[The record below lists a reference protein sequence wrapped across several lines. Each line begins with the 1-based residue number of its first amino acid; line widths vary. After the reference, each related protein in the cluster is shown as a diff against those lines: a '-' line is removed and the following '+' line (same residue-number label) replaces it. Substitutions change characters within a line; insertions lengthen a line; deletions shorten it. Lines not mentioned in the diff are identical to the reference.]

1 MSENHRNKRKLA
13 SLLAVMLAPHQ
24 MASATLDLEQNFL
37 KTTNVSKLHWAWIIV
52 FFLHAFVFY
61 SLLTVQLIKS
71 KRRIKVS
78 AANNCWPIC
87 ADFSSCTCNL
97 TPGGCDHACCC
108 DTDCDEKTITAW
120 RLQENYCLDE
130 LHDNAMVSIEECRE
144 RQGQPSLAD
153 LQGGMLIY
161 EKAAR
166 NLLCT

>member
-1 MSENHRNKRKLA
+1 
-13 SLLAVMLAPHQ
+13 MLAPHQ

-37 KTTNVSKLHWAWIIV
+37 KTTNPLD
-52 FFLHAFVFY
+52 
-61 SLLTVQLIKS
+61 
-71 KRRIKVS
+71 S
-78 AANNCWPIC
+78 ATNKIEATNK
-87 ADFSSCTCNL
+87 DFSSCTCNL